1 MRRLTSGN
9 ISFRYLVCKINYMK
23 DISMKQLFA
32 SYIFSRDEL
41 YDSMPITDEEFKVS
55 LFIVIG
61 ALVLFGLI
69 IHLF

>member
-1 MRRLTSGN
+1 
-9 ISFRYLVCKINYMK
+9 MK

-55 LFIVIG
+55 LFIVIV